1 MSDQQEF
8 PDYDLNDYADPEN
21 AKTSSSNTGLALP
34 GQNLPDKVYI
44 IPIHNRPS
52 SRRKCCR

>member
-21 AKTSSSNTGLALP
+21 AEHEASSNTGLALP
-34 GQNLPDKVYI
+34 GHNLPDKVSI
-44 IPIHNRPS
+44 PPIHTRPFFPA
-52 SRRKCCR
+52 